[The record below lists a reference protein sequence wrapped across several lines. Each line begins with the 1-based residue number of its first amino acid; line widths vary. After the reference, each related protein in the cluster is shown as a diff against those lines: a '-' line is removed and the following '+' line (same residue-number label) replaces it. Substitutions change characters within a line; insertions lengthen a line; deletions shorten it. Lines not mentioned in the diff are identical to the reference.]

1 MSEEI
6 GPETP
11 EGLKREVEAVVKRS
25 GSSFYLAMRL
35 LNREKREAMF
45 AIYAFC
51 REIDDVADEPAPLE
65 AKKKAL
71 KEWRDDID
79 RLYAGENPVLNVA
92 KALKEPI
99 ERYQL
104 PKDEFIALIDGMET
118 DIPDGMRAPT
128 MNELELYCR
137 RVAGAVGILS
147 VYVFG
152 DSSETARRFAVT
164 LGEALQITNIL
175 RDAGEDMELGRLY
188 MPKECLDK
196 AGIVITDD
204 TPLSEVL
211 HHPNLKVAREALAER
226 ALLRFSQA
234 REALDKLDAQQ
245 MKPAVIMMN
254 VYRKIFDMMQK
265 RGWEVIEPR
274 PKPSK
279 TWMAATALRVCLFG
293 K

>member
-6 GPETP
+6 GFE
-11 EGLKREVEAVVKRS
+11 ELKREVEAVVKRS

-35 LNREKREAMF
+35 LKREKREAMF

-51 REIDDVADEPAPLE
+51 REIDDIADEPAPLE
-65 AKKKAL
+65 VKKAAL
-71 KEWRDDID
+71 KKWRDDIG
-79 RLYAGENPVLNVA
+79 RLYAGEMPLLSIA

-99 ERYQL
+99 EKYKL

-152 DSSETARRFAVT
+152 DSSETAQRFAVA

-175 RDAGEDMELGRLY
+175 RDTDEDMELGRLY

-196 AGIVITDD
+196 AGIIISDD
-204 TPLSEVL
+204 TPLSEIL
-211 HHPNLKVAREALAER
+211 NHPNLKIARETLAER

-234 REALDKLDAQQ
+234 REALDKLDAKQ
-245 MKPAVIMMN
+245 MKPAVIMMK
-254 VYRKIFDMMQK
+254 VYRKIFDIMQK
-265 RGWEVIEPR
+265 RGWEIIKPR

-279 TWMAATALRVCLFG
+279 TWMAGTALRVCLFG